1 MGGDI
6 DLPDITGRGTTRDLT
21 RPGATGTGA
30 PGHRLQHP
38 EQVFEEGR
46 DTHNDPQPNRQKLG
60 GTPLGSDPR
69 E

>member
-1 MGGDI
+1 MADVRKPPAPRVPADDAGK
-6 DLPDITGRGTTRDLT
+6 
-21 RPGATGTGA
+21 AEV

-38 EQVFEEGR
+38 EQVFEEGQ
-46 DTHNDPQPNRQKLG
+46 DTQNDPRPTPEKRS